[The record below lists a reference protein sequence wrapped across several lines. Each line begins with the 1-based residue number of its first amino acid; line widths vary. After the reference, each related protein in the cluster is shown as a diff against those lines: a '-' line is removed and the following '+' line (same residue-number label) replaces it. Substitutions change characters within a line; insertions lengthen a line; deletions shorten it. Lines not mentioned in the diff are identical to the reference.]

1 MRNNQPVTNVEF
13 KLNRD
18 HFLISRTDLKGYI
31 TYANASFVEASGFTA
46 DELEGANHN
55 IVRHPDMPPVA
66 FANLWDT
73 IQAGETWVGLV
84 KNRRKDGGFYWV
96 KAHVV
101 PFIED
106 GEHKGYVSVR
116 TRPERHEIEAAE
128 EAYALIRQGEGDHL
142 GLDRGRLYHKG
153 FFSRLQRLFR
163 LNSHS
168 IGGRFISQAL
178 VSLLLLL
185 ASMVAT
191 VNGVAEEKTLVSVLG
206 MQLGILVL
214 GGAALLGLAH
224 FNGRQISRPLMAARD
239 FILQVA
245 AGNLAARLDHRG
257 SAEVGLVT
265 DALDVMLKSLGRIA
279 SDAHHGVDTV
289 RPATQDIA
297 LASEELAARIE
308 QQAAFL
314 HETVTTMQEIMVAV
328 DRNAESCRAGS
339 ELSSNAVSTVEHNGR
354 MMNDVVATMD
364 RISLSSEEMV
374 KIIDVIDSIAFQTNI
389 LALNASVEA
398 ARAGEQGR
406 GFAVVADEVRN
417 LAGRS
422 AEAANEVRNLINRVA
437 GDISEGATLVSDAEQ
452 SITEVVEMVK
462 RVRTFISAIEESSS
476 QQSIGINEINQAVSQ
491 MEEVTQENAIRVQ
504 ATADAARV
512 LDLEMNDLAHAI
524 EVFQMPEVE
533 PESESH

>member
-13 KLNRD
+13 KLGSN
-18 HFLISRTDLKGYI
+18 HFLISRTDLKGRI
-31 TYANASFVEASGFTA
+31 VYANASFVEASGFTA
-46 DELEGANHN
+46 DELEGAHHN
-55 IVRHPDMPPVA
+55 IVRHPDMPREA
-66 FANLWDT
+66 FANLWST
-73 IQAGETWVGLV
+73 IQSGQTWIGLV

-96 KAHVV
+96 KAHVI

-116 TRPERHEIEAAE
+116 TMAERHEIDAAE
-128 EAYALIRQGEGDHL
+128 EAYALIREGQGGHL
-142 GLDRGRLYHKG
+142 ALEQGQLHRKGLLNRLCRRNWSG
-153 FFSRLQRLFR
+153 VRA
-163 LNSHS
+163 
-168 IGGRFISQAL
+168 RFNTLAML
-178 VSLLLLL
+178 ATVLLL
-185 ASMVAT
+185 ASTA
-191 VNGVAEEKTLVSVLG
+191 VSVYGTTTEMATGSLVAA
-206 MQLGILVL
+206 QLGIL
-214 GGAALLGLAH
+214 LLGLVGLFGHAAYSAW
-224 FNGRQISRPLMAARD
+224 RIRKPLMAARD

-245 AGNLAARLDHRG
+245 AGNLAAQLDNRG
-257 SAEVGLVT
+257 TAEVGLVT

-297 LASEELAARIE
+297 LASHELAARVE

-328 DRNAESCRAGS
+328 DNNAESCRAGS
-339 ELSSNAVSTVEHNGR
+339 ELSSSAVNTVESNGR
-354 MMNDVVATMD
+354 IMGDVVNTMD

-422 AEAANEVRNLINRVA
+422 GEAATEVRNLISRVS
-437 GDISEGATLVSDAEQ
+437 GDIADGATLVRDAED
-452 SITEVVEMVK
+452 SIREVVEMVK
-462 RVRTFISAIEESSS
+462 RVQAFIAAIEESSG
-476 QQSIGINEINQAVSQ
+476 QQSVGIGEINQAVSQ

-504 ATADAARV
+504 ATADAAKV
-512 LDLEMNDLAHAI
+512 LDLEMHNLAHAI
-524 EVFQMPEVE
+524 MVFQMPAEDSASNN
-533 PESESH
+533 P